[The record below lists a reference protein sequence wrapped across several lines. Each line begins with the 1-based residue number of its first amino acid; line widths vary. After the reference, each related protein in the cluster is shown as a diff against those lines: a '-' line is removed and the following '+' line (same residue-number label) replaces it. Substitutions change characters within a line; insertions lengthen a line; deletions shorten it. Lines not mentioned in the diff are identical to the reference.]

1 MKNNIYA
8 TTTLFKGV
16 PKKLFA
22 AVCMLLAFA
31 TGNAQ
36 SYPPAGLLWG
46 SSPFQDSLWSF
57 DVTQPGFPVVNR
69 FGPTLAGFTIT
80 GMNGLAMDP
89 CTYETYIIMKVSGV
103 TGRVLGKIDLA
114 TGVCT
119 QVGNLGDNFSSITF
133 REDGQL
139 FGVTGNGATVP
150 ETMYLIDKTNG
161 TKTLATALG
170 AGADGEVICYNPDDD
185 FIYHWSGN
193 STVVFEKIL
202 SVAPYTVT
210 NIPIIGTTTGETF
223 GAFYAGSNQFIISN
237 ISSSFNR
244 VTTAGNWSA
253 PFGANPDD
261 IRGTVMPPSFAAN
274 DDTLC
279 ARYDTVTVG
288 GIGLHIHA
296 SYYHWG
302 DGTIDT
308 IAETDS
314 FTVRTSIQHVYANGG
329 NYRLN
334 VLLDNG
340 TCSDTIWG
348 KNIVVRNLPAVAL
361 SGLTGICPGGTVTL
375 TGTSGGS
382 SQWFMNGA
390 PIIGANTNTYTTST
404 PGSYNMIKTNLNG
417 CYDSAA
423 TALVVTNVP
432 NPTVSLGNDTTQCGG
447 TVTLDAGNAGATY
460 LWSNASTNQTIN
472 AATTGTYNVTVTD
485 AFTCTA
491 TDQVQVTINTI
502 PTVALGNDSTQC
514 GGDITLD
521 AANAGATYL
530 WSDNTTGQTL
540 LVSVTGNYSVTVTDA
555 NTCTATDDV
564 DITINTIPTV
574 DLGNDSTQC
583 GGDINLDAA
592 NAGATYLW
600 SDNSTG
606 QTLLVSETGSYSV
619 TITDANTCTATDNVD
634 LTINILPVVA
644 LGTDIEQC
652 GGNVTLDADNAG
664 ATYLWSDN
672 STGQTLL
679 VTATGLYDVTVTDAN
694 SCSASDNISV
704 TIHAVPVVA
713 LGADVSQ
720 CGGTVTLN
728 AGNAGQNFAWS
739 NAATTQT
746 ITVSASGTYS
756 VTVSDV
762 ATLCA
767 GNDTVVVTINT
778 NPTVTISALADTLCH
793 LDAPITLTG
802 TPAGGTFSGPGMS
815 GSTFTPAANLAGS
828 NIINYGYTDGNGCAN
843 AASLT
848 LVVEICGGINNATA
862 QVVRIMPNPAN
873 NNVFID
879 MNTTEKATVTIYNI
893 TGQAAMQQ
901 VFNAGNLLQL
911 NIETLP
917 AGLYLVQ
924 VQTGA
929 TTSVARLQV
938 QH

>member
-1 MKNNIYA
+1 MKVNNYSNKNLVTKFA
-8 TTTLFKGV
+8 KTTL
-16 PKKLFA
+16 A
-22 AVCMLLAFA
+22 MVCMLLAYI

-57 DVTQPGFPVVNR
+57 DVTQPSFPVVNR
-69 FGPTLAGFTIT
+69 FGPTLPGFTIT

-103 TGRVLGKIDLA
+103 TGRVLGKIDLS

-150 ETMYLIDKTNG
+150 ETMYLIDKATG
-161 TKTLATALG
+161 TKTLAATLG
-170 AGADGEVICYNPDDD
+170 NGADGEIISYNPNDNQM
-185 FIYHWSGN
+185 YHWSGN
-193 STVVFEKIL
+193 GTIVFEKFPAT
-202 SVAPYTVT
+202 APYTPVT
-210 NIPIIGTTTGETF
+210 NIPIIGTTNGETF
-223 GAFYAGSNQFIISN
+223 GAFYAGTDRFVISN
-237 ISSSFNR
+237 IGSTFNNI
-244 VTTAGNWSA
+244 TTSGSWINQ
-253 PFGANPDD
+253 FGSNPDD
-261 IRGTVMPPSFAAN
+261 VRGLVMPPSFAAN

-279 ARYDTVTVG
+279 ARYDTVSVG
-288 GIGLHIHA
+288 GIGLHVHA

-308 IAETDS
+308 VAKTDT
-314 FTVRTSIQHVYANGG
+314 FTTRTTIQHVYATGG
-329 NYRLN
+329 NYTLN

-340 TCSDTIWG
+340 TCSDTFWS
-348 KNIVVRNLPAVAL
+348 KSIVVRNLPAVAL

-404 PGSYNMIKTNLNG
+404 PGSYNMVKTNLNG

-432 NPTVSLGNDTTQCGG
+432 NPTVDLGNDTTQCGG
-447 TVTLDAGNAGATY
+447 TITLDAGNAGATY
-460 LWSNASTNQTIN
+460 LWSDNSTNQTLD
-472 AATTGTYNVTVTD
+472 AATTGTYDVTVTD
-485 AFTCTA
+485 AFTCSA

-502 PTVALGNDSTQC
+502 PTVDLGNDSTQC

-521 AANAGATYL
+521 AANAGA
-530 WSDNTTGQTL
+530 
-540 LVSVTGNYSVTVTDA
+540 
-555 NTCTATDDV
+555 
-564 DITINTIPTV
+564 I
-574 DLGNDSTQC
+574 
-583 GGDINLDAA
+583 
-592 NAGATYLW
+592 YLW
-600 SDNSTG
+600 SDNSTD
-606 QTLLVSETGSYSV
+606 QTLLVSATGNYSV
-619 TITDANTCTATDNVD
+619 TITDANTCTATDDVD
-634 LTINILPVVA
+634 VTINDLPVVD

-652 GGNVTLDADNAG
+652 GGDVTLDADNAG
-664 ATYLWSDN
+664 ATYLWN
-672 STGQTLL
+672 QGTTTQTLL
-679 VTATGLYDVTVTDAN
+679 VTTSGQYEVTVTDAN

-704 TIHAVPVVA
+704 AIHPVPVVN
-713 LGADVSQ
+713 LGNDVSQ
-720 CGGTVTLN
+720 CEGTLTLD

-746 ITVSASGTYS
+746 ITVSTSGTYS
-756 VTVSDV
+756 VTVSDP

-767 GNDTVVVTINT
+767 DNDTVVVTINA

-901 VFNAGNLLQL
+901 IFAAGNVLQL

-924 VQTGA
+924 VQTDG